1 VSLKELPLPSIA
13 SLRAIAALKSPHL
26 ALVRPA
32 RIGLGFESAGANQKT
47 LAEVERMLGGP
58 GRLSLSY
65 SLRWLVDVLTGIGV
79 LHRTLS
85 FVHGEIQPENVV
97 LGDDGVGRL
106 IPVVRAHWVRGE
118 ERPRERLYYLA
129 PEKLLGDRVDVRAD
143 VFSVGVMLWEA
154 LSGQRLLEAYTVDD
168 IIARLMG
175 GGIPR
180 AHAPEGEAWTAPLSS
195 IAERAIAIDPARRFA
210 TVAEMKAAIEGACQ
224 RYLASAPGMAELF
237 GNPEARARSQVRDSL
252 PPESQRVTLPPDHA
266 ALANAEATAP
276 KQAELEAAAE
286 RLSRTSFFPID
297 IHDELTTKRNV
308 VSAPQPEPLP
318 VVRQGRHVKTL
329 LGVPPPAIEAREPSA
344 PDSVTLPFAKV
355 AASTA
360 PPVVIPT
367 ISPSASEPPPAPL
380 PFGKTRQ
387 QFGLPEP
394 TRPDDHA
401 RAAAVQASAAAALA
415 PAVAAVAERANS
427 PAPLVAEPSFELM
440 RPRKRRGA
448 LWLVL
453 GAAAAIGVFAARPW
467 LARQLAAA
475 AGTDTTVPAHV
486 DAQQQPALAP
496 APRHEPNIGATAS
509 NTSPIGIAST
519 PPAPSLRLGA
529 PRTFGGPREEHV
541 VIPDRLEPDV
551 MTPPQAEPAAPPE
564 PAREEPAAEPPPA
577 PPAPVVP
584 PPAAKPKS
592 APVSDADRYGI

>member
-1 VSLKELPLPSIA
+1 
-13 SLRAIAALKSPHL
+13 
-26 ALVRPA
+26 
-32 RIGLGFESAGANQKT
+32 
-47 LAEVERMLGGP
+47 MLGGP

-65 SLRWLVDVLTGIGV
+65 SLRWLVDVLTGLGV

-85 FVHGEIQPENVV
+85 FVHGEVQPENIV

-118 ERPRERLYYLA
+118 ERSRERLYYLA

-252 PPESQRVTLPPDHA
+252 PPESQRVTLPPEQA
-266 ALANAEATAP
+266 TGVAAEASAP
-276 KQAELEAAAE
+276 NQAELDAAAE

-308 VSAPQPEPLP
+308 GPALQPEPEPEPLP
-318 VVRQGRHVKTL
+318 VVRRGRHVNTL
-329 LGVPPPAIEAREPSA
+329 LGVPPPAIEPREPSA

-355 AASTA
+355 APSTA

-367 ISPSASEPPPAPL
+367 ISPSASDPPPVPL

-387 QFGLPEP
+387 QFGIPEP
-394 TRPDDHA
+394 TRPED
-401 RAAAVQASAAAALA
+401 RGRPAAIQA
-415 PAVAAVAERANS
+415 PAVAGLVPAVAAERANS

-453 GAAAAIGVFAARPW
+453 GAAVAIGVFAARPW

-475 AGTDTTVPAHV
+475 AGTDTTAPAYD
-486 DAQQQPALAP
+486 DAQQQPTLASST
-496 APRHEPNIGATAS
+496 RHEPDIDATVS
-509 NTSPIGIAST
+509 SRPPVGIAST
-519 PPAPSLRLGA
+519 PPAPSLRPGVPRSFGA
-529 PRTFGGPREEHV
+529 PREEHV
-541 VIPDRLEPDV
+541 VVHDRLEPAV
-551 MTPPQAEPAAPPE
+551 TTPPPAEAAAPPE
-564 PAREEPAAEPPPA
+564 PAPRDPAAEPPPA
-577 PPAPVVP
+577 PPAPVVA
-584 PPAAKPKS
+584 PPAPKPKS